1 MKEYGFDPIFILLS
15 LVETYL
21 AFIEYEDFLR
31 SVVTDER
38 SFKLVNFEKVI
49 ALKEDNKIK
58 IEYMMYQKF
67 LKLIEKLKAMKLEN
81 EANVVNYDDAPEE
94 FFDPITTL
102 LMDDPILLP
111 SSKTII
117 DRSTILTHLLSDPTD
132 PFNRS
137 VLSREML
144 IECPE
149 LRHKIDEYRKSKTE
163 KIN

>member
-1 MKEYGFDPIFILLS
+1 MKEYGFDPKFILLS

-21 AFIEYEDFLR
+21 AFIEYEDFLKC
-31 SVVTDER
+31 VVTDER
-38 SFKLVNFEKVI
+38 SFKLVNFEEVI

-117 DRSTILTHLLSDPTD
+117 DRSTILTHLLSDSTD

-137 VLSREML
+137 ALSREML

-149 LRHKIDEYRKSKTE
+149 LRHKIDEYKKSKTE
-163 KIN
+163 KN

>member
-1 MKEYGFDPIFILLS
+1 MKDYGFDPKFILIS

-21 AFIEYEDFLR
+21 AFIDYEDFLKYI
-31 SVVTDER
+31 VTDER
-38 SFKLVNFEKVI
+38 SFKLENFEKVI
-49 ALKEDNKIK
+49 ALTQENKIK
-58 IEYMMYQKF
+58 IEYLMYQKF
-67 LKLIEKLKAMKLEN
+67 LKLIDQLKTIKTKLD
-81 EANVVNYDDAPEE
+81 ANVINYDDAPEE

-102 LMDDPILLP
+102 LMDDPVLLP

-137 VLSREML
+137 SLTNGML

-149 LRHKIDEYRKSKTE
+149 LKQ
-163 KIN
+163 KINVYKNYKMNI